1 VTARLAFDAVLF
13 DVDGTLID
21 SNGAHA
27 EAWAQAFREH
37 GVAVD
42 AARVRPLIGMG
53 GDKLLP
59 AVANVSEDSALGQRV
74 ARRKKAIFDSFLQA
88 LKPTRGARPL
98 LEFLRDHG
106 VDLVIATSADG
117 QELDA
122 LLERGGVEDL
132 FPKRTSKDDA
142 QESKPDPDVV
152 QAALRK
158 SHASRERAVMVG
170 DTPYDLEAARRA
182 GIAAVALRCGGYWS
196 DADLTGA
203 LEILDD
209 PAALRERWQTAST
222 TRDGEVL
229 PR

>member
-1 VTARLAFDAVLF
+1 MTRHLAFDAVLF

-27 EAWAQAFREH
+27 EAWAQALREH
-37 GVAVD
+37 GMPVDVAQ
-42 AARVRPLIGMG
+42 VRPLIGMG

-59 AVANVSEDSALGQRV
+59 AVANVGEESALGQRV
-74 ARRKKAIFDSFLQA
+74 VRRKKAIFDSFLQA
-88 LKPTRGARPL
+88 LRPTRGARPL

-117 QELDA
+117 QEMKA
-122 LLERGGVEDL
+122 LLERAGIDDL

-158 SHASRERAVMVG
+158 SQATRERAVMVG
-170 DTPYDLEAARRA
+170 DTPYDLEAAKRA

-209 PAALRERWQTAST
+209 PAALWKHWQTAWT
-222 TRDGEVL
+222 IRREA
-229 PR
+229 